1 MKVLI
6 VGAGI
11 GGCAAAIA
19 FSQKNWQV
27 TVIDKSR
34 NIFTEGAGIL
44 LYSNALKT
52 CQYLNVL
59 DHVKIEGY
67 AMLGKTKFYDH
78 NSQLL
83 GYVNYY
89 PIDIQ
94 YPAYIGINRNQFLN
108 ILYKKSVDL
117 GCVYHFNFNAE
128 FDKDINFQLKIN
140 GPINFTN
147 RDFDLIIAADG
158 TNSRIRNLLW
168 SDKQSKYSGYGLYH
182 SMHQRHPLI
191 DEKITVVMPDRRFGV
206 IPMSNDQMYVWASL
220 KEPIKRFIAR
230 SEQPKT
236 MHDEFC
242 QVSGFLSEIIEDI
255 KSNIYVHYTAVEEV
269 SVDSDWHT
277 DNIVLLGD
285 AAHASVPFMAQG
297 GAMALEDAKVLVE
310 NVNTCSD
317 IAVGLRSYK
326 NLRKP
331 VVDFVQKTSNAIGAG
346 YQNDSIDLFTI
357 EKNLKYF
364 YNQSG
369 FFK

>member
-1 MKVLI
+1 MNKVLI
-6 VGAGI
+6 IGAGI

-19 FSQKNWQV
+19 FGQKGWHV
-27 TVIDKSR
+27 TVVDR
-34 NIFTEGAGIL
+34 LPNIFTEGAGIL

-52 CQYLNVL
+52 CQYLKVL
-59 DHVKIEGY
+59 DSVISEGFI
-67 AMLGKTKFYDH
+67 MQGKTKFYDH

-83 GYVNYY
+83 GHVNYY
-89 PIDIQ
+89 SIDIH

-128 FDKDINFQLKIN
+128 LVRGINFQLKIN
-140 GPINFTN
+140 GPMNFTN
-147 RDFDLIIAADG
+147 RDFDLIVAADG

-168 SDKQSKYSGYGLYH
+168 SDTQSKYSGFGLYH
-182 SMHQRHPLI
+182 SMHQRHPLV
-191 DEKITVVMPDRRFGV
+191 DEKITVVMPDRRFGI
-206 IPMSNDQMYVWASL
+206 IPMSNDQMYIWASL
-220 KEPIKRFIAR
+220 KEPVKRFIAR
-230 SEQPKT
+230 SDQPKT

-255 KSNIYVHYTAVEEV
+255 KSNTYVHYTSVEEV
-269 SVDSDWHT
+269 SVNSDWHI

-297 GAMALEDAKVLVE
+297 GAMALEDARILVE
-310 NVNTCSD
+310 NVNNCSD
-317 IAVGLRSYK
+317 IAVGLTSYK

-346 YQNDSIDLFTI
+346 YQNASVDLFKI
-357 EKNLKYF
+357 ENNLKYF

-369 FFK
+369 FF